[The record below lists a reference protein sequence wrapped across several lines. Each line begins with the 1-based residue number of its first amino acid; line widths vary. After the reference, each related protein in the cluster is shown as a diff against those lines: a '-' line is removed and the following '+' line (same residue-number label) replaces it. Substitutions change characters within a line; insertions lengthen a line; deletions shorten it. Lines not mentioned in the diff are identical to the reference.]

1 MANAFASQ
9 VIMDGPR
16 NYVLKYNML
25 LDTADASVTD
35 LIAPAGLSSLGDLQP
50 ACSRV
55 TIQKIEYDVEDTLTV
70 NLYWDATTDVVI
82 VRLVGRGTFYP
93 QQYGGFPNNAGSG
106 ITGKVQYDTQG
117 WSASAV
123 LSATLTIYATKS

>member
-25 LDTADASVTD
+25 LDTADASITD
-35 LIAPAGLSSLGDLQP
+35 LITPSGLSSMGDIQP
-50 ACSRV
+50 TCSRV

-70 NLYWDATTDVVI
+70 NLYWDATSDVVI
-82 VRLVGRGTFYP
+82 ARLVGRGTFYP
-93 QQYGGFPNNAGSG
+93 QPQSGWPNNAGAG

-117 WSASAV
+117 WAAASI
-123 LSATLTIYATKS
+123 LSATFTIYATKS